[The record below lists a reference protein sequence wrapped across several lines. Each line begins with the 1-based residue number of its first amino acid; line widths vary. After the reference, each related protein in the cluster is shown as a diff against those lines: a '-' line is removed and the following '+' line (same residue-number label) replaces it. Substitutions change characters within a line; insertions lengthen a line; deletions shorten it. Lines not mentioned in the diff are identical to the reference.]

1 MEPLKRLY
9 ERYEFV
15 ASAVLIDESSADI
28 PARVS
33 NISYG
38 GCRLLL
44 NHKLAIGAEVTVK
57 IHALEEDFEAPAKVV
72 HSSDRDAGLMFGRIA
87 AEALFVLQKWIAEAR
102 YLQSMNAAE

>member
-1 MEPLKRLY
+1 MGPLKRLY
-9 ERYEFV
+9 ERYDFV
-15 ASAVLIDESSADI
+15 ASAVLTDDSGAEM

-44 NHKLAIGAEVTVK
+44 NRQLSIGAQVTVK
-57 IHALEEDFEAPAKVV
+57 IHAIEDEFEASAKVV
-72 HSSDRDAGLMFGRIA
+72 HSSEKDAGLMFGRIGA
-87 AEALFVLQKWIAEAR
+87 DALFVLQKWIAEAR